1 MKRRQ
6 YIYKCVEN
14 LRKLEIVKLI
24 KELDFWE
31 SQFKYKSEMIK
42 EIDFEFKREV
52 ECLLNTNIELE
63 EFFTQSVNYVNK
75 KRSDY
80 INSQSSVKSND
91 LLPKDEKNPK
101 VKSLY
106 RIIAKAT
113 HPDKKNDQN
122 LTEIYLEAKKAYE
135 ENNLLPIISI
145 CDKLKIPFDVDEKEF
160 DNIQKEINNLKLKTN
175 FLETTYT
182 WKWYSE
188 TDIIV
193 RTQIILDFI
202 KNQII

>member
-1 MKRRQ
+1 
-6 YIYKCVEN
+6 VEN

-31 SQFKYKSEMIK
+31 SQFKYKSEMIR
-42 EIDFEFKREV
+42 EIDFEFKKEV
-52 ECLLNTNIELE
+52 EGFLSTNVELE
-63 EFFTQSVNYVNK
+63 EVFTKSVNYSNE
-75 KRSDY
+75 KRNDY
-80 INSQSSVKSND
+80 LNNQI
-91 LLPKDEKNPK
+91 LLDTDEVSPKNEKNPK

-145 CDKLKIPFDVDEKEF
+145 CDKLRIPFDIDEKEF
-160 DNIQKEINNLKLKTN
+160 STINNEINNLKLKTN
-175 FLETTYT
+175 FLEKTYT

-188 TDIIV
+188 TDIVV

>member
-1 MKRRQ
+1 M
-6 YIYKCVEN
+6 EN

-31 SQFKYKSEMIK
+31 SQFKYKSEILK
-42 EIDFEFKREV
+42 EIDPVFRKEV
-52 ECLLNTNIELE
+52 QCFLSENVELE
-63 EFFTQSVNYVNK
+63 EVFTQSVDYLHK
-75 KRSDY
+75 KKIEHLNNITFTDDE
-80 INSQSSVKSND
+80 NLTK
-91 LLPKDEKNPK
+91 KEKNPK

-106 RIIAKAT
+106 RTIAKAT
-113 HPDKKNDQN
+113 HPDKKNDDN

-135 ENNLLPIISI
+135 ENNLIPIISI
-145 CDKLKIPFDVDEKEF
+145 CDKLKIPFDVDESEF
-160 DNIQKEINNLKLKTN
+160 ESIEKEISNLKSRTN

-182 WKWYSE
+182 WKWYNE

-193 RTQIILDFI
+193 RTQILLEFI

>member
-1 MKRRQ
+1 M
-6 YIYKCVEN
+6 EN

-31 SQFKYKSEMIK
+31 SQFKYKSEMIR
-42 EIDFEFKREV
+42 EIDFEFKKEV
-52 ECLLNTNIELE
+52 EGFLSTNVELE
-63 EFFTQSVNYVNK
+63 EVFTKSVNYSNE
-75 KRSDY
+75 KRNDY
-80 INSQSSVKSND
+80 LNNQI
-91 LLPKDEKNPK
+91 LLDTDEVSPKNEKNPK

-145 CDKLKIPFDVDEKEF
+145 CDKLRIPFDIDEKEF
-160 DNIQKEINNLKLKTN
+160 STINNEINNLKLKTN
-175 FLETTYT
+175 FLEKTYT

-188 TDIIV
+188 TDIVV

>member
-1 MKRRQ
+1 
-6 YIYKCVEN
+6 

-31 SQFKYKSEMIK
+31 SQFKYKSEMIR
-42 EIDFEFKREV
+42 EIDFEFKKEV
-52 ECLLNTNIELE
+52 EGFLSTNVELE
-63 EFFTQSVNYVNK
+63 EVFTKSVNYSNE
-75 KRSDY
+75 KRNDY
-80 INSQSSVKSND
+80 LNNQI
-91 LLPKDEKNPK
+91 LLDTDEVSPKNEKNPK

-145 CDKLKIPFDVDEKEF
+145 CDKLRIPFDIDEKEF
-160 DNIQKEINNLKLKTN
+160 STINNEINNLKLKTN
-175 FLETTYT
+175 FLEKTYT

-188 TDIIV
+188 TDIVV